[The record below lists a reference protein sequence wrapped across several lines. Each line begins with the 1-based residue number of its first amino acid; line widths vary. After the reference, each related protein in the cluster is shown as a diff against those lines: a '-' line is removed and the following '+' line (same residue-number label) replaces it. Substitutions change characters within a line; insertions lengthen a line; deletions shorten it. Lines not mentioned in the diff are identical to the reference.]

1 MTVSQVLTNEFF
13 SHVSDFFS
21 DLGDSELYSAISQW
35 IETNTDALVTQ
46 AKIKYGD
53 VPVIFSENEYT
64 VSEIAQ
70 FVTVNIANGFAR
82 IFLTLTEEYNPYE
95 NYFTERTMTTDTDRD
110 NTRNGKI
117 TTTPNGK
124 AITETNGKKEKK
136 FNGYENTGQG
146 TTFEEYGDN
155 DFKNISKNKTDGTI
169 TDDFTNYGT
178 TTRFENY
185 NVEQEYNNLNDSL
198 TGSEDVTEN
207 RHGSSGIFSKQE
219 LQKREVSNRMKYR
232 IMPIFL
238 AMIVSEIE
246 SGVYYAS

>member
-1 MTVSQVLTNEFF
+1 MTASQVLTNEFF
-13 SHVSDFFS
+13 SFVSDFFS
-21 DLGDSELYSAISQW
+21 DLEDSELYSTISQW
-35 IETNTDALVTQ
+35 IEANKDPLVTQ

-53 VPVIFSENEYT
+53 VPVIFSEDFT
-64 VSEIAQ
+64 VEEIAQ

-82 IFLTLTEEYNPYE
+82 IFYTLTEEYNPYE

-117 TTTPNGK
+117 TTTPSGK
-124 AITETNGKKEKK
+124 AITETNGSRNKT
-136 FNGYENTGQG
+136 FNGYENVGQG

-155 DFKNISKNKTDGTI
+155 DFKNISKNKTNGTI
-169 TDDFTNYGT
+169 NDNFTNYGT
-178 TTRFENY
+178 STRFENY
-185 NVEQEYNNLNDSL
+185 KVEQEYDNLKDSS
-198 TGSEDVTEN
+198 TGSEDISES

-219 LQKREVSNRMKYR
+219 LQKREISNRLKYR
-232 IMPIFL
+232 IMPVFL

>member
-13 SHVSDFFS
+13 SYVSDFFS
-21 DLGDSELYSAISQW
+21 DLDDSELYSAISQW
-35 IETNTDALVTQ
+35 IETNTDALVIQ

-70 FVTVNIANGFAR
+70 FVTVNIANGFTR

-117 TTTPNGK
+117 TTTPNGRT
-124 AITETNGKKEKK
+124 ITETNGDKKRT
-136 FNGYENTGQG
+136 FLGYENVGQG

-169 TDDFTNYGT
+169 TDNFTNYGT

-198 TGSEDVTEN
+198 TGSEDVSES

>member
-13 SHVSDFFS
+13 SLVSDFFS
-21 DLGDSELYSAISQW
+21 DLDDSELYSNISQW
-35 IETNTDALVTQ
+35 IETNKDPLVTQ

-53 VPVIFSENEYT
+53 VPVIFEGNEYT
-64 VSEIAQ
+64 ITEIAQ

-95 NYFTERTMTTDTDRD
+95 NYFTERAMTTDTDRD

-117 TTTPNGK
+117 TTTPSGQ
-124 AITETNGKKEKK
+124 AITETNGTRNKTFE
-136 FNGYENTGQG
+136 GYENIGQG
-146 TTFEEYGDN
+146 TTFEEYGDD
-155 DFKNISKNKTDGTI
+155 DFKNISKNRTDGTI
-169 TDDFTNYGT
+169 KDNFTNYGT
-178 TTRFENY
+178 TTRFNEY
-185 NVEQEYNNLNDSL
+185 KVEQEYKNLNDSL
-198 TGSEDVTEN
+198 TGSENVTES